1 MKRAETEAATLTGKQ
16 EQFLAAMLECH
27 SVPTAAEKVGISRVT
42 GWRYASDPRF
52 ITAYR
57 AGRRRLVEEAIGV
70 LQAGMRAAAGAL
82 LRNLKAGVPAVEVR
96 AAVAVLQQ
104 GLAGTT
110 LLDHEERLAAVEEL
124 LDSLKQPSANG
135 RML

>member
-1 MKRAETEAATLTGKQ
+1 MKPVETDGQKLTGKQ
-16 EQFLAAMLECH
+16 EQFLAALLECH
-27 SVPTAAEKVGISRVT
+27 SVPAAAEKVGISRVT
-42 GWRYASDPRF
+42 GWRYASDPQF

-110 LLDHEERLAAVEEL
+110 LLDHEERLVELEGL
-124 LDSLKQPSANG
+124 LTAL
-135 RML
+135 